1 MKRFLIILTVIA
13 AWAIPA
19 STDAVNSLTPKEA
32 AQGWKLLWDGK
43 TLNGLKV
50 YGKATWTIT
59 DGALVS
65 GGPGGWLGTADDY
78 SNFTLKA
85 DFRTSAE
92 NINSGIY
99 LRRSREDGDSHFI
112 GYEMQIRNANP
123 KDKPYDGKPDR
134 RMTYSPQGTL
144 VLIETE
150 PDGRGGYLTK
160 KVPGK

>member
-50 YGKATWTIT
+50 YGKSTWTIT
-59 DGALVS
+59 DGALGS
-65 GGPGGWLGTADDY
+65 CGPRCWLGTAYDY
-78 SNFTLKA
+78 SYFTLKS

-99 LRRSREDGDSHFI
+99 LRRSREDGDLHS
-112 GYEMQIRNANP
+112 IR
-123 KDKPYDGKPDR
+123 Y
-134 RMTYSPQGTL
+134 
-144 VLIETE
+144 
-150 PDGRGGYLTK
+150 
-160 KVPGK
+160 